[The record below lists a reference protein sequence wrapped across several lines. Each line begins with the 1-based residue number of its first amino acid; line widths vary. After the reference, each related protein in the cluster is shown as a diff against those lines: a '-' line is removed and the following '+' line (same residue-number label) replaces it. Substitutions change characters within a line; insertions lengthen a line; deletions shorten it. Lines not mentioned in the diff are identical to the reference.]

1 MKFLVDNQLPT
12 ALAQYLRERG
22 FDCQHVLEAGLGD
35 ALDSEICRHAEFEKR
50 IINQQGRR
58 LFLFRQTTRCEN
70 QSHLGSLGELPNS
83 GTFGRIRAFLAQY
96 RILPEDG
103 RPNY

>member
-22 FDCQHVLEAGLGD
+22 FDCQHVLEAGLG
-35 ALDSEICRHAEFEKR
+35 
-50 IINQQGRR
+50 
-58 LFLFRQTTRCEN
+58 
-70 QSHLGSLGELPNS
+70 ELPNS
-83 GTFGRIRAFLAQY
+83 GTFGRIRAFLAKY